1 MYLKNLSAKDRLYLV
16 AYVGENELI
25 TFFVKSY

>member
-1 MYLKNLSAKDRLYLV
+1 MYLKNLSAKDHLV